1 MAQTLVD
8 SRAVFL
14 ERAGRVG
21 LPQDAIDRLVAQNV
35 DTMAKLA
42 FAPCQPGETP
52 TEASLTALIKVGS
65 TDPPL
70 GSIAAI
76 RHLVFEAQTILV
88 SQTKALIENKE
99 HEVKELAPAERRE
112 RVRAQ
117 ARRLAG
123 ITMAGQSECSYAS
136 YDLCMKLLTDNCVSY
151 LPPSKFV
158 TREAELRSDKP
169 RKELDVQSS
178 TIVLKDRDPDQ
189 SCDTSTALS
198 LHHALHR
205 RSLALDLIGVTDYF
219 KVQGFADF
227 LMGHLHQEPMAGS
240 RATTV
245 QQILHAD
252 RAARM
257 RLAELT
263 PDGLRRDAAGAM
275 PLDSLWSRLETDP
288 KVIFHLLPR
297 EGGSQKRSS
306 ESSGNQEQAPTPPK
320 KPRKGTGKGKTKAL
334 KEPSN
339 LPEEL
344 AGLSSWTKTGKRRCW
359 GFNMASGCTQA
370 KVGQACPKGLHHCM
384 RCGGHHPAHSCPKKP

>member
-1 MAQTLVD
+1 MLAFPRTPLTVLWL
-8 SRAVFL
+8 RMW
-14 ERAGRVG
+14 
-21 LPQDAIDRLVAQNV
+21 
-35 DTMAKLA
+35 TLA

-219 KVQGFADF
+219 KVQGFAD

-252 RAARM
+252 RAAWV

-263 PDGLRRDAAGAM
+263 LTASAGMRRVPCHWTAYGPVSKQTPRSFSICCPARVGRRSARPSLQVTRKRHPRLLR
-275 PLDSLWSRLETDP
+275 SLARALAKARRRL
-288 KVIFHLLPR
+288 
-297 EGGSQKRSS
+297 
-306 ESSGNQEQAPTPPK
+306 
-320 KPRKGTGKGKTKAL
+320 
-334 KEPSN
+334 
-339 LPEEL
+339 
-344 AGLSSWTKTGKRRCW
+344 
-359 GFNMASGCTQA
+359 
-370 KVGQACPKGLHHCM
+370 
-384 RCGGHHPAHSCPKKP
+384 